1 MATDLQITAND
12 GRRLAAT
19 LYEPQAGSANGIVV
33 QINSSAWTHR
43 RYYKNFCEFLAER
56 GFASLTYDYRGTGD
70 SAGSDPNEQ
79 SFVDCGAQDQPGATR
94 FLLERF
100 PGQRLVL
107 VAHSLGGQIIGLS
120 PHASAF
126 RCVLIVAA
134 AHGYWRLWPDAK
146 TRWRLAF
153 SYYVAWPLSL
163 ALLGRIPA
171 RALTGQSLT
180 PRLATEIMRFG
191 RHPRWLVDEAGV
203 PIRPHNAEVRVPLRH
218 LTFTDDEVVP
228 PGAELEIDEF
238 FPNAQRSRELHAPS
252 DYGVDNV
259 KHFGFFRRSMPRQ
272 AWDDA
277 AKWLEENSSSAIAT
291 AS

>member
-1 MATDLQITAND
+1 MATDIEISASD

-19 LYEPQAGSANGIVV
+19 LYEPQAASANGIAV

-43 RYYKNFCEFLAER
+43 RYYRNFCEFLAER

-79 SFVDCGAQDQPGATR
+79 SFVDCGAKDAPGATR

-100 PGQRLVL
+100 AGQRLAV
-107 VAHSLGGQIIGLS
+107 VAHSLGGQIIGLN
-120 PHASAF
+120 PHAAAF

-134 AHGYWRLWPDAK
+134 AQGYWKLWPDAK
-146 TRWRLAF
+146 TRLRLAL
-153 SYYVAWPLSL
+153 SYYVTWPLSL
-163 ALLGRIPA
+163 ALLGRIPV
-171 RALTGQSLT
+171 RALTGQALT

-218 LTFTDDEVVP
+218 ICFTDDEVVP
-228 PGAELEIDEF
+228 PGAQLEIDEF
-238 FPNAQRSRELHAPS
+238 FPNAKRRYELHPPS
-252 DYGVDNV
+252 DYGVDQI
-259 KHFGFFRRSMPRQ
+259 KHFGFFRRSMPLA
-272 AWDDA
+272 AWEDA
-277 AKWLEENSSSAIAT
+277 AKWLADNSIA
-291 AS
+291 A